1 MRIGYFYIRFLVIFF
16 AISLIIES
24 VASISVKRVYASST
38 AQLRVIPA
46 LIKDLDVGEE
56 FTINVTIENV
66 ENLYGFEIKFSW
78 NPSIVECIDRQVKVP
93 VETFPDGILHQ
104 PFQQVKNQL
113 NNTAGTYLVAYSSMS
128 PAPPFDGSGI
138 IFSMRFRVIG
148 YGTSSLSFASVKL
161 AGFGLPPPPIPFE
174 TYDGLFTNFTPPPAK
189 LEVVPDKI
197 IDPTLIPCKNFTID
211 VEIKNAY
218 NLANFEF
225 RFKYNTS
232 VLDVLTANIITP
244 FVSTIN
250 EILEEDGIIHLAG
263 DSTEPLTG
271 NFTLA
276 SIQFH
281 VVALGDSLLDLYN
294 VTLRDPFDH
303 FLEYDEVKDG
313 YFNNILL
320 AKIFINPSELIDP
333 TMVIGSIFSLEIRMK
348 DAIDFYGYQYFI
360 NYDPNILICLGI
372 NILPPAQEIHYT
384 PIMLVNQR
392 EGLIYVNVSYYLP
405 AQPITVNETKTIG
418 IILFQV
424 KNYGS
429 TWIDLNNIAIVD
441 TEGRSIPHLEDGSED
456 CFFATLT
463 VDVAIL
469 EITLSKYM
477 VYPGKN
483 VTANVVAGNIGDLT
497 SSFNVTLYIGDSKI
511 GTKEIINLPPNATVA
526 LTFTIN
532 TAGLQPC
539 NNYTVRAVAS
549 KAPYEIELSNN
560 ELITYLKIKK
570 IGDINGDGIIDVYDV
585 TAACISYGSKVG
597 DPNWNEEVDLA
608 PEWGVIDIFDLVT
621 ITMNYGS
628 QC

>member
-1 MRIGYFYIRFLVIFF
+1 M
-16 AISLIIES
+16 ES
-24 VASISVKRVYASST
+24 AASISVKRVYASST
-38 AQLRVIPA
+38 AQVRVIPA
-46 LIKDLDVGEE
+46 LIKDLDIGEE

-78 NPSIVECIDRQVKVP
+78 NPSIIECISRQVKVP

-104 PFQQVKNQL
+104 PVQQVKDQL
-113 NNTAGTYLVAYSSMS
+113 NNTAGTYSVAYSSMS
-128 PAPPFDGSGI
+128 PAPPFNGSGI
-138 IFSMRFRVIG
+138 IFTMTFRVIG
-148 YGTSSLSFASVKL
+148 YGTSPLSFTSIKL
-161 AGFGLPPPPIPFE
+161 AGFGIPPPPIPFE

-189 LEVVPDKI
+189 LKTEPDKI

-225 RFKYNTS
+225 WFKYNTS
-232 VLDVLTANIITP
+232 VLDVLTANILTP
-244 FVSTIN
+244 FVPTIN
-250 EILEEDGIIHLAG
+250 EIFEENGTIHLAG
-263 DSTEPLTG
+263 DSTEPLIG

-294 VTLRDPFDH
+294 VTLRDPFDQP
-303 FLEYDEVKDG
+303 LEYDEVKDG

-320 AKIFINPSELIDP
+320 AKIFLHPSELIDP
-333 TMVIGSIFSLEIRMK
+333 TMVIGSIFSIEVRIK
-348 DAIDFYGYQYFI
+348 DAIDFYGYQYFV

-372 NILPPAQEIHYT
+372 NILPPTQEVHYT
-384 PIMLVNQR
+384 PIMLINQS
-392 EGLIYVNVSYYLP
+392 EGSIYVNVSYYLP

-429 TWIDLNNIAIVD
+429 TLINLNNITIID
-441 TEGRSIPHLEDGSED
+441 IEGRSIPHLEDGSED

-469 EITLSKYM
+469 EITLSKSA

-483 VTANVVAGNIGDLT
+483 VTANVVAGNVGDLP
-497 SSFNVTLYIGDSKI
+497 SSFNVTLYIGSSEI
-511 GTKEIINLPPNATVA
+511 GIKEIINLPPNATIT

-532 TAGLQPC
+532 TTGLQPC
-539 NNYTVRAVAS
+539 TNYTVRAVAS
-549 KAPYEIELSNN
+549 KALYEIELSNN
-560 ELITYLKIKK
+560 ELNAYLKIKK
-570 IGDINGDGIIDVYDV
+570 IGDINGDGIVDVYDV

-608 PEWGVIDIFDLVT
+608 PEWGLIDIFDLVT